1 MLSKLAINTQQAID
15 KSRKKP
21 RSDSVV
27 ARRMKGTELQCF
39 VFGERERMRGG
50 LGSVAVSQLQGL
62 GFDPN
67 LGLSIMHV

>member
-1 MLSKLAINTQQAID
+1 
-15 KSRKKP
+15 
-21 RSDSVV
+21 
-27 ARRMKGTELQCF
+27 
-39 VFGERERMRGG
+39 MRGG